1 MAAAAAKVEWDGEEL
16 HGRLVFLGKT
26 CTTSTNID
34 IAITKSLFFPHQ
46 TFGSAACSYWH
57 SMREVIWKNIL
68 KLFCT
73 EIKIILKMI

>member
-34 IAITKSLFFPHQ
+34 IAITKSLFFHIKLLGQ
-46 TFGSAACSYWH
+46 LHAAIGIVCERLFGKTF
-57 SMREVIWKNIL
+57 
-68 KLFCT
+68 
-73 EIKIILKMI
+73 